1 MLNKILSKSECAK
14 CRICCSFDSYDLW
27 ETPVITDEVM
37 ELSKQVDPDV
47 KFTYSSGARQYIMD
61 KEPDRDLYFCPMLD
75 HEKGCLLGDRKPFDC
90 RIWPF
95 RVNDLAGKR
104 VITVSPVCGTVFSL
118 PLSTLTGFLNEDGFA
133 DMLFRTAKLH
143 PDMVKPYMDGY
154 PILAVENE

>member
-1 MLNKILSKSECAK
+1 MLTKILSRDACAK
-14 CRICCSFDSYDLW
+14 CRVCCGFTEDDKWEIPLVFSELRERLGGSVPLVPRGGEYVFDMSFDGDK
-27 ETPVITDEVM
+27 IVM
-37 ELSKQVDPDV
+37 
-47 KFTYSSGARQYIMD
+47 
-61 KEPDRDLYFCPMLD
+61 CPMAR
-75 HEKGCLLGDRKPFDC
+75 ENGCALGDNKPFDC